1 MRERYILRIRGLIGP
16 LLRISLGDVQ
26 YRSVPCQT
34 TITGAFSDA
43 SLHKLLTQLDESGV
57 EVVHLERF
65 PLRAGS
71 LTPAG

>member
-16 LLRISLGDVQ
+16 LLRISLGNVQ

-34 TITGAFSDA
+34 TITGALSEA
-43 SLHKLLTQLDESGV
+43 ALHKLLTRLDESGV

-65 PLRAGS
+65 PLRTGTLTHAG
-71 LTPAG
+71 